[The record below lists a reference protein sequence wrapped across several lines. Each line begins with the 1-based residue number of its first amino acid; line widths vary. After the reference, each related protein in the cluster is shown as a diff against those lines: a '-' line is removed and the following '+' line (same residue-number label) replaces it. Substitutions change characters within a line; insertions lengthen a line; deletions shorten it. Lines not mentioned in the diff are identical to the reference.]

1 MLRTMTV
8 IDVPRGLA
16 GLAVAE
22 TSVGDVRGEEGF
34 YHYHEYDATTLA
46 RRCSFED
53 VWRLLIDGVLPTD
66 DTQRAA
72 FAAETAALRPLP
84 PSIDGV
90 VGPVA
95 SLGSP
100 DAELRSVMAAIG
112 ASAGFRPVVD
122 LSPAQRRHD
131 GLLLAATMPTA
142 VAALHRRRQ
151 GLAPIRPDPARGV
164 VADYLHQLGAEPTPD
179 QVRALEQYLIS
190 TIDHGFNSSTFTAR
204 VVASTGADTGACVV
218 AAMGALSGPRHGGAP
233 SRALDMLDAIG
244 TGAAAPAWVRAEL
257 DAGRRIPGFG
267 HAVYRTT
274 DPRSALLS
282 EVANRLGGP
291 RVAMAT
297 EVEAVVVAELARRH
311 PERRLVTNVEYWAS
325 VVLEAAGV
333 PRPLFTSTFSVAR
346 VVGWTAHILEQ
357 AADAKII
364 RPSAHYV
371 GPDPAR
377 S

>member
-16 GLAVAE
+16 GVAVAE

-34 YHYHEYDATTLA
+34 YHYHQYDATTLA
-46 RRCSFED
+46 RRYSFED
-53 VWRLLIDGVLPTD
+53 VWRLLIDGGLPADETE
-66 DTQRAA
+66 RAA
-72 FAAETAALRPLP
+72 FAAETAALRRLP
-84 PSIDGV
+84 RPIDGV
-90 VGPVA
+90 VTAVA

-112 ASAGFRPVVD
+112 ASGGLRPVVD
-122 LSPAQRRHD
+122 LAPAQRRHD

-151 GLAPIRPDPARGV
+151 GLEPIAPDPARGV
-164 VADYLHQLGAEPTPD
+164 VADYLHQLGAEPRPE
-179 QVRALEQYLIS
+179 QVRALEHYLIS

-244 TGAAAPAWVRAEL
+244 SEDRVDSWVKAEL

-267 HAVYRTT
+267 H
-274 DPRSALLS
+274 P
-282 EVANRLGGP
+282 
-291 RVAMAT
+291 
-297 EVEAVVVAELARRH
+297 
-311 PERRLVTNVEYWAS
+311 
-325 VVLEAAGV
+325 
-333 PRPLFTSTFSVAR
+333 
-346 VVGWTAHILEQ
+346 
-357 AADAKII
+357 
-364 RPSAHYV
+364 
-371 GPDPAR
+371 
-377 S
+377 

>member
-1 MLRTMTV
+1 MTV

-16 GLAVAE
+16 GVAVAE

-34 YHYHEYDATTLA
+34 YHYRQYDATTLA
-46 RRCSFED
+46 RRCTFEEL
-53 VWRLLIDGVLPTD
+53 WRLLVDGALPAD
-66 DTQRAA
+66 EWERAA
-72 FAAETAALRPLP
+72 FAAETAALRALP
-84 PSIDGV
+84 PAIDA
-90 VGPVA
+90 VA
-95 SLGSP
+95 RAAAGLGSP
-100 DAELRSVMAAIG
+100 DAELRSVKAANG
-112 ASAGFRPVVD
+112 AGAGLRPVVD
-122 LSPAQRRHD
+122 LAPAERRHD

-151 GLAPIRPDPARGV
+151 GLEPITPDPARGV
-164 VADYLHQLGAEPTPD
+164 VADYLHQLGVDATSD

-244 TGAAAPAWVRAEL
+244 TAAAAPAWVRTEL

-282 EVANRLGGP
+282 EVANRIGGP
-291 RVAMAT
+291 RVELAT
-297 EVEAVVVAELARRH
+297 EVEAVVEAELARRH

-325 VVLEAAGV
+325 VVLDAAGV
-333 PRPLFTSTFSVAR
+333 PRRLFTSTFAVAR
-346 VVGWTAHILEQ
+346 VIGWTAHILEQ

-371 GPDPAR
+371 GPDPSR

>member
-16 GLAVAE
+16 GVAVAE

-46 RRCSFED
+46 RRWSFED
-53 VWRLLIDGVLPTD
+53 VWRLLIDGALPADETE
-66 DTQRAA
+66 RAA

-84 PSIDGV
+84 PSTDCV
-90 VGPVA
+90 VGAVA

-100 DAELRSVMAAIG
+100 DAELRSLMAAIG

-131 GLLLAATMPTA
+131 GLVLAATMPTA

-151 GLAPIRPDPARGV
+151 GLEPIAPDPVRDV
-164 VADYLHQLGAEPTPD
+164 VADYLHQLGAEPTPE

-244 TGAAAPAWVRAEL
+244 TAAAAPGWVRAEL

-291 RVAMAT
+291 RVAMAA

-333 PRPLFTSTFSVAR
+333 PRSLFTSTFAVAR

>member
-1 MLRTMTV
+1 MLTTMTV

-16 GLAVAE
+16 GVAVAE

-34 YHYHEYDATTLA
+34 YHYHQYDATTLA
-46 RRCSFED
+46 RRCSFEE
-53 VWRLLIDGVLPTD
+53 VWRLLVDGALPADETE
-66 DTQRAA
+66 RAA

-84 PSIDGV
+84 AVMDGV
-90 VGPVA
+90 VTAVA
-95 SLGSP
+95 PLGSP
-100 DAELRSVMAAIG
+100 DAELRSVMASIG
-112 ASAGFRPVVD
+112 AQAGLRPVVD

-131 GLLLAATMPTA
+131 GLLLAASMPTA

-151 GLAPIRPDPARGV
+151 GVEPIAPDPARGV

-179 QVRALEQYLIS
+179 QVRALEKYLIS

-244 TGAAAPAWVRAEL
+244 SAAATPAWVRAEL

-282 EVANRLGGP
+282 EVANRLGGR

-333 PRPLFTSTFSVAR
+333 PRQLFTSTFAVAR
-346 VVGWTAHILEQ
+346 VIGWTAHIVEQ

-364 RPSAHYV
+364 RPSAHYI
-371 GPDPAR
+371 GPEPAR

>member
-16 GLAVAE
+16 GVAVAE

-46 RRCSFED
+46 RRWSFED
-53 VWRLLIDGVLPTD
+53 VWRLLVDGALPAD
-66 DTQRAA
+66 DTERAA

-90 VGPVA
+90 VGAVS

-100 DAELRSVMAAIG
+100 DAELRSLMAAIG

-131 GLLLAATMPTA
+131 GLVLAATMPTA

-151 GLAPIRPDPARGV
+151 GLEPIAPDPAGGV

-244 TGAAAPAWVRAEL
+244 TAAAAPAWVRAAL
-257 DAGRRIPGFG
+257 DAGLRIPGFG

-291 RVAMAT
+291 RVAMAA

-333 PRPLFTSTFSVAR
+333 PRSLFTSTFAVAR

-364 RPSAHYV
+364 RPYAHYV